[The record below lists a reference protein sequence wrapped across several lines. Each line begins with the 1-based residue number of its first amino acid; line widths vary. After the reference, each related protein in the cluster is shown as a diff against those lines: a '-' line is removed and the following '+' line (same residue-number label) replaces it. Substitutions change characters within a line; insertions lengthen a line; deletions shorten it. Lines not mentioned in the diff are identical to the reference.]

1 MKRINRAP
9 QAVNDVHS
17 ALNGTCVARIIRPWN
32 ETEVIRTV
40 KIAAARGEKIAVCG
54 GRHAMGGQQF
64 LTNGVLLDLRS
75 LNAIRRLDLDTGMVD
90 TEAGITWP
98 ILMRELDA
106 IQSESE
112 NPWVIRQKQTGAD
125 ELTLGGALAAN
136 IHGRGLTMQPFVDD
150 IVSFRICTADGSVKT
165 CSRELN
171 SGLFR
176 LAIGGYGIFGIVLS
190 VKVRLMRRQILK
202 RVVEVTDRTDL
213 LGKFEQA
220 IAAGAQYGDFQFCC
234 DERSSDLLRRGVFSY
249 YVPTSESVPNGQEFL
264 TAERWRQLIH
274 LAHVDKSKAFEVY
287 ADHYTKSSGQLYES
301 DRMQLAPYLDGY
313 HAEIDRR
320 LEARCRGSEMITEI
334 SVPRRHLEGFLQAA
348 AEYIQR
354 VGAHLI
360 YGTVRLIERDP
371 ETFLAWA
378 KEQLA
383 CVIFNLHVDH
393 EPEAIAR
400 SGEHFRGLIDIGL
413 RFGGT
418 FYLTY
423 HRFASREQLLRA
435 YPQFPYFLAAKTQ
448 YDPDELFQSDWYEFY
463 RRLFSEEIQLATG
476 EQPIFK
482 QRL

>member
-1 MKRINRAP
+1 
-9 QAVNDVHS
+9 
-17 ALNGTCVARIIRPWN
+17 
-32 ETEVIRTV
+32 
-40 KIAAARGEKIAVCG
+40 
-54 GRHAMGGQQF
+54 
-64 LTNGVLLDLRS
+64 
-75 LNAIRRLDLDTGMVD
+75 
-90 TEAGITWP
+90 
-98 ILMRELDA
+98 
-106 IQSESE
+106 
-112 NPWVIRQKQTGAD
+112 
-125 ELTLGGALAAN
+125 
-136 IHGRGLTMQPFVDD
+136 
-150 IVSFRICTADGSVKT
+150 
-165 CSRELN
+165 
-171 SGLFR
+171 
-176 LAIGGYGIFGIVLS
+176 
-190 VKVRLMRRQILK
+190 
-202 RVVEVTDRTDL
+202 
-213 LGKFEQA
+213 
-220 IAAGAQYGDFQFCC
+220 
-234 DERSSDLLRRGVFSY
+234 
-249 YVPTSESVPNGQEFL
+249 
-264 TAERWRQLIH
+264 
-274 LAHVDKSKAFEVY
+274 
-287 ADHYTKSSGQLYES
+287 
-301 DRMQLAPYLDGY
+301 
-313 HAEIDRR
+313 
-320 LEARCRGSEMITEI
+320 MITEI

-463 RRLFSEEIQLATG
+463 RRLFSEEIQLATE
-476 EQPIFK
+476 EQPKLK